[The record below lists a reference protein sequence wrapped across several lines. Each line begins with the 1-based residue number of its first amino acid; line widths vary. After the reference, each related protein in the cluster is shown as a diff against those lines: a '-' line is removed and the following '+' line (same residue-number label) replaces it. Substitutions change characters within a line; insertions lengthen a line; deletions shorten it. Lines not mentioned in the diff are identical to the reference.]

1 MYPKGASPVVA
12 TAPGIGY
19 GVVGTLVSGPQVHPW
34 PVSPVPGLF
43 PCTLPC
49 TFSGSPSRNA
59 AGLKASAFVRSQLG
73 LGINVDAQNDHHDG
87 GGQDAGP
94 PAPTPELPSASAFP
108 KGCCQTCGVPQVLRR
123 RVKGITVC
131 STCEWTASGADRP
144 LPAPAEDVTPA
155 GTSRL
160 GWSRELTNWT
170 TPERL
175 GSLSP

>member
-1 MYPKGASPVVA
+1 MARFPCPR
-12 TAPGIGY
+12 
-19 GVVGTLVSGPQVHPW
+19 
-34 PVSPVPGLF
+34 PVPLYIALYVF
-43 PCTLPC
+43 RLTIEERRALDA
-49 TFSGSPSRNA
+49 A

-131 STCEWTASGADRP
+131 STCEWTASGADSSLARACRGCDTGRDQQTGVEP
-144 LPAPAEDVTPA
+144 GVNQLDHARTARKLITMSDP
-155 GTSRL
+155 GSR
-160 GWSRELTNWT
+160 RI
-170 TPERL
+170 
-175 GSLSP
+175 SP